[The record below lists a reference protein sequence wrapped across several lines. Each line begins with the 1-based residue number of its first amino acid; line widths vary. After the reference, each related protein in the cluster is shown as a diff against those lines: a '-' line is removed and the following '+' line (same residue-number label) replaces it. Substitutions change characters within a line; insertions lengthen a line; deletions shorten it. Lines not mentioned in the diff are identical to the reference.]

1 MWEEVAEFTNF
12 ESEIETTHI
21 FQAKLTSKEM
31 PQLIGEYD
39 CKIDSKGR
47 MRMPSQLLKQLGG
60 DTTHQFV
67 INRGFK
73 KCLMIYP
80 EANWD
85 KITKEMEKLSVYD
98 QKQRQ
103 FIRYFYRGA
112 SKLSTDS
119 NERILFP
126 KRLKEYASLEKE
138 VVLFAYNDRI
148 EVWDKEAY
156 DTMLDEEPEDFS
168 ALAQEVMGN
177 KGKEEIVEVN
187 VKTMPGGG
195 AASDL

>member
-1 MWEEVAEFTNF
+1 M
-12 ESEIETTHI
+12 
-21 FQAKLTSKEM
+21 
-31 PQLIGEYD
+31 
-39 CKIDSKGR
+39 
-47 MRMPSQLLKQLGG
+47 
-60 DTTHQFV
+60 
-67 INRGFK
+67 
-73 KCLMIYP
+73 
-80 EANWD
+80 
-85 KITKEMEKLSVYD
+85 
-98 QKQRQ
+98 
-103 FIRYFYRGA
+103 
-112 SKLSTDS
+112 STDS

-156 DTMLDEEPEDFS
+156 DTMLDEEPEDFT

>member
-1 MWEEVAEFTNF
+1 
-12 ESEIETTHI
+12 
-21 FQAKLTSKEM
+21 M

-39 CKIDSKGR
+39 CKIDAKGR
-47 MRMPSQLLKQLGG
+47 MRMPTQLLKQLGG
-60 DTTHQFV
+60 DTAHQFV
-67 INRGFK
+67 INRGFE

-98 QKQRQ
+98 MKQRQ

-112 SKLSTDS
+112 SKVSTDS
-119 NERILFP
+119 NERVLFP
-126 KRLKEYASLEKE
+126 KRLMEYASLEKE

-156 DTMLDEEPEDFS
+156 DTMLDDEPEDFS
-168 ALAQEVMGN
+168 ALAQEVMA
-177 KGKEEIVEVN
+177 KKDSAEIVEVN

-195 AASDL
+195 GAASDL